1 MHFIR
6 QAHAAVT
13 RSWFIRIVS
22 VQLSVCIYLLV
33 LEVIQNRTTTLSTQ
47 TYLICI
53 VDLERFA
60 RLNIRS
66 FNPIE
71 VFTEILL
78 HCLHQKCL
86 LFGITKEKCL
96 YSWEKVHGT
105 LEKHE
110 KRESLA
116 Q

>member
-1 MHFIR
+1 M
-6 QAHAAVT
+6 
-13 RSWFIRIVS
+13 
-22 VQLSVCIYLLV
+22 
-33 LEVIQNRTTTLSTQ
+33 Q

-53 VDLERFA
+53 VDVERFA
-60 RLNIRS
+60 GLNIRS

-78 HCLHQKCL
+78 CYFGQKCL
-86 LFGITKEKCL
+86 LFGITKERCL

-105 LEKHE
+105 LEKH
-110 KRESLA
+110 KKHA